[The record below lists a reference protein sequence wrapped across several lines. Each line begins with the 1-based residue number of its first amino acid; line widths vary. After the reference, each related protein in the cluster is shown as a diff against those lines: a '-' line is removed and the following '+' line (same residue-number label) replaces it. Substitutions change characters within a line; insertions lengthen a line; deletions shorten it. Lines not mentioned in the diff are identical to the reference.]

1 MTSIKNKLVAAA
13 LAVATLA
20 GTATITTGTAQAG
33 SYHGVGLGIA
43 AGALIGA
50 AATAHAYNGPSYVV
64 DHGYSRRCKWVKQFD
79 SYGYYTGTVKVCH
92 Y

>member
-1 MTSIKNKLVAAA
+1 MFKTKIIAAT

-20 GTATITTGTAQAG
+20 GSIGATTVTAQAG
-33 SYHGVGLGIA
+33 SHHGIGLGIA

-50 AATAHAYNGPSYVV
+50 AATAHAYNGPTYVV
-64 DHGYSRRCKWVKQFD
+64 DNGYRRCKWVRQYD
-79 SYGYYTGTVKVCH
+79 GYGYYTGTVKVCH

>member
-1 MTSIKNKLVAAA
+1 MFKTRIIAAT

-20 GTATITTGTAQAG
+20 GSIGATTGAAQAG
-33 SYHGVGLGIA
+33 SHHGIGLGIA

-50 AATAHAYNGPSYVV
+50 AATAHAYNGPTYVV
-64 DHGYSRRCKWVKQFD
+64 DNGYRRCKWVRQYD
-79 SYGYYTGTVKVCH
+79 AYGYYTGTVKVCH